1 MPIHL
6 EIITAERVVFSD
18 DVDQINAPT
27 KDGRIGILPRH
38 MPLLTI
44 LDVGELDI
52 IKNGETTPFAV
63 TGGFLEVLPNR
74 VTILADS
81 ADRADEIDEARA
93 EAARKRAEEL
103 LSGQQSDRDI
113 KIAEAELR
121 KALVQLKV
129 AGIQRL
135 RKPR

>member
-1 MPIHL
+1 
-6 EIITAERVVFSD
+6 
-18 DVDQINAPT
+18 
-27 KDGRIGILPRH
+27 

-44 LDVGELDI
+44 LDAGELDI

-63 TGGFLEVLPNR
+63 TGGFMEVLPNR

-103 LSGQQSDRDI
+103 LAGQQSDRDI

>member
-6 EIITAERVVFSD
+6 EIITAERVVLSD

-44 LDVGELDI
+44 LDAGELDI

-63 TGGFLEVLPNR
+63 TGGFMEVLPNR

>member
-63 TGGFLEVLPNR
+63 TGGFMEVLPNR

>member
-1 MPIHL
+1 MPMHL
-6 EIITAERVVFSD
+6 EIITAERVVLSEE
-18 DVDQINAPT
+18 VDQINAPT
-27 KDGRIGILPRH
+27 KDGRVGILPRH

-44 LDVGELDI
+44 LDAGELTI
-52 IKNGETTPFAV
+52 IKNGESTPFAV
-63 TGGFLEVLPNR
+63 TGGFMEVLPNR

-93 EAARKRAEEL
+93 EAARARAEL
-103 LSGQQSDRDI
+103 LLQEQQTEREM

-129 AGIQRL
+129 AGLQKLKRQR
-135 RKPR
+135 

>member
-6 EIITAERVVFSD
+6 EIITAERVVLSD

-44 LDVGELDI
+44 LDAGELDI

-63 TGGFLEVLPNR
+63 TGGFMEVLPNR

-103 LSGQQSDRDI
+103 LAGQQSDRDI

>member
-1 MPIHL
+1 MPMHL
-6 EIITAERVVFSD
+6 EIITAERVVLSD
-18 DVDQINAPT
+18 EVDQINAPT
-27 KDGRIGILPRH
+27 KDGRVGILPRH

-44 LDVGELDI
+44 LEAGELTI
-52 IKNGETTPFAV
+52 IKNGEATPFAV
-63 TGGFLEVLPNR
+63 SGGFMEVLPTR

-93 EAARKRAEEL
+93 EDARRRAEEL
-103 LSGQQSDRDI
+103 IAEHKSERDM

-129 AGIQRL
+129 ASLQKL

>member
-1 MPIHL
+1 M
-6 EIITAERVVFSD
+6 
-18 DVDQINAPT
+18 
-27 KDGRIGILPRH
+27 
-38 MPLLTI
+38 
-44 LDVGELDI
+44 
-52 IKNGETTPFAV
+52 
-63 TGGFLEVLPNR
+63 EVLPNR